1 MQFSAY
7 SPQYAFGPSVAPMP
21 MYKGGGDVKETYGLR
36 NAAEQL
42 RERGRGDDTILA
54 HINPQE
60 AGILK
65 LLGGSGTIN
74 PYTGLPEFKS
84 WNPFKSDNVYS
95 SAAKEIGR
103 VGSSIGKELERGVE
117 SLAKD
122 PILGPI
128 TQMAVAYY
136 GGPIGSA
143 IYAGLAPEGS
153 SFNTQ
158 NALRAGATTAA
169 FNAMSAPDSN
179 VLAPRGSITD
189 VFGSGMQQVPMDGI
203 SGVAESAPSVLE
215 SIGGTMDAAGSANI
229 PGDIGSLERAVAS
242 AGSQG
247 IPYPPDP
254 NSYVSG
260 APAINQSAVLD
271 SPTMIDAYPGA
282 PSAPA
287 APDMSG
293 FEGGVTERGGSYK
306 PDYNL
311 PPVEDFSRP
320 ASPDFSGI
328 RGLDPAGEN
337 LLGAAGSLAEG
348 AYDLAV
354 SNPKTALT
362 AAYMGYTAYQTK
374 KELDAAREEAER
386 VLADIENRKQE
397 EIEWARGVMRDYAP
411 NYERLTA
418 EEVAR
423 ERGMASGG
431 IASFDDERGSD
442 DELMQGG
449 IASLA
454 KGGLPPRYLQGAG
467 DGMSDSIH
475 ARIGG
480 KQEARLADGEFVV
493 PADVV
498 SHLGNGSSNA
508 GAKKLYAM
516 MDRVRNA
523 RTGKKRQAPQVKTER
538 YMPA

>member
-1 MQFSAY
+1 MQITGHD
-7 SPQYAFGPSVAPMP
+7 PQYAYGPPMMP

-36 NAAEQL
+36 NAAEML

-74 PYTGLPEFKS
+74 PYTGLPEFLSWKDLDPVRAVKS
-84 WNPFKSDNVYS
+84 AGRKIDDELLQPIKKGIDTGIEGI
-95 SAAKEIGR
+95 AK
-103 VGSSIGKELERGVE
+103 
-117 SLAKD
+117 A
-122 PILGPI
+122 LGPI
-128 TQMAVAYY
+128 GSLAAAYF
-136 GGPIGSA
+136 GGPIGAA
-143 IYAGLAPEGS
+143 IYQGFAAPGDDFDFKNAAKAAALTYAGQQIGPALGGAESGAGFTGGETGAFDMAGMGTGVDAAAGIPGMYPSVNEAVSMAGPGAFEGS
-153 SFNTQ
+153 YS
-158 NALRAGATTAA
+158 
-169 FNAMSAPDSN
+169 
-179 VLAPRGSITD
+179 
-189 VFGSGMQQVPMDGI
+189 
-203 SGVAESAPSVLE
+203 
-215 SIGGTMDAAGSANI
+215 DAASSPI
-229 PGDIGSLERAVAS
+229 SYS
-242 AGSQG
+242 
-247 IPYPPDP
+247 PDP

-271 SPTMIDAYPGA
+271 SPTMTDGIP
-282 PSAPA
+282 APA
-287 APDMSG
+287 PAPTAPDMSG
-293 FEGGVTERGGSYK
+293 FEGGVTERGGSYT
-306 PDYNL
+306 PGYNL
-311 PPVEDFSRP
+311 PPVQDFSTP

-337 LLGAAGSLAEG
+337 FLGAAGSIGEG
-348 AYDLAV
+348 LYDLAA

-374 KELDAAREEAER
+374 KELDAAKEEADR
-386 VLADIENRKQE
+386 ILADQANKKASDIA
-397 EIEWARGVMRDYAP
+397 WAKGVLRDYDL
-411 NYERLTA
+411 NYKRLT
-418 EEVAR
+418 EEDVRR

-431 IASFDDERGSD
+431 VASFDDEVGND

-523 RTGKKRQAPQVKTER
+523 RTGKKRQAPEVKTER